1 MLVYLLFVMWHRLRS
16 PQSRCIS
23 RHQQEHAG
31 SKTLP
36 TRSTPPVLKLEV
48 PADTGNR

>member
-23 RHQQEHAG
+23 RHQQEHA
-31 SKTLP
+31 
-36 TRSTPPVLKLEV
+36 VLKLEV